1 VSRQV
6 IEGAKDCIGR
16 AVFEGTGEEVAVSYF
31 YSEAIAGFWR
41 QADASEMLGSAA
53 LTPDE
58 LLYANGPAM
67 WVGRCDAKQIAGR
80 LAGQLAQGRK
90 PSVAFLV
97 KGVGLFV
104 AAKPKMAVTVK
115 EIVESSFFIR
125 SNAFRMGGICSL
137 NGQEQDFIY
146 NWEPDAFRKK
156 LADG

>member
-1 VSRQV
+1 MSKEV

-16 AVFEGTGEEVAVSYF
+16 AVFEGTGEEVAISYF

-41 QADASEMLGSAA
+41 QADASEMLGPPA

-67 WVGRCDAKQIAGR
+67 WVGRCDAKQIADR
-80 LAGQLAQGRK
+80 LAGQLAEGRRA
-90 PSVAFLV
+90 SVAFLV
-97 KGVGLFV
+97 KELGLFV

-125 SNAFRMGGICSL
+125 SNAFRMGGILSL